1 MVSVIRGD
9 DNFDSAGPFS
19 HWTSLSEVTLGGS
32 AVSAIDIT
40 LPSGY
45 DAYKIQFNIPT
56 PTATSGSA
64 QIRFLNGGT
73 TQNFSYTGFYTLSG
87 GDRNQTETTT
97 TLTLGPNVGGA
108 LPGSIPTYFAGTIE
122 IFDAQ
127 DSGIKTSFIG
137 QQGAGTQQFSEAM
150 ALLNSGYQNTA
161 ATTSQ
166 IRFQFD
172 GQNMRTGSGFY
183 YRLYGHA
190 YS

>member
-1 MVSVIRGD
+1 MASTIRGD
-9 DNFDSAGPFS
+9 DNFDSAGPFG

-45 DAYKIQFNIPT
+45 DAYKVQFNIPT
-56 PTATSGSA
+56 PTGSAGAA

-73 TQNFSYTGFYTLSG
+73 TQYFSYTGFYTLSG
-87 GDRNQTETTT
+87 GDRNQTEFTTT
-97 TLTLGPNVGGA
+97 VTLGPNVGGT
-108 LPGSIPTYFAGTIE
+108 LNGNIPSYFAGTIE

-127 DSGIKTSFIG
+127 DPGIKTSFIG
-137 QQGAGTQQFSEAM
+137 QQGAGTSQFNEAM
-150 ALLNSGYQNTA
+150 TLLNSGYQNTA
-161 ATTSQ
+161 ETTSQ

-183 YRLYGHA
+183 YRLYGHT
-190 YS
+190 Y